1 MPIRV
6 LSAIPPRADEQC
18 LAVAYGLLRTRQS
31 GESAM
36 FGGLQPT
43 SAGAHGLRE
52 MTRRHPLVWCWVV
65 EESGP

>member
-1 MPIRV
+1 MHIRV
-6 LSAIPPRADEQC
+6 LSAIPPCADEQC

-43 SAGAHGLRE
+43 SAGAYGPRE
-52 MTRRHPLVWCWVV
+52 MTRCHPLVLYWVV
-65 EESGP
+65 DEFGP